1 MENIVYGISN
11 RRELE
16 NDEKFII
23 LRDIKSNK
31 VVKIPSD
38 IWIMLSRKFS
48 KIEKALDNEK
58 NCFVHL
64 DDGWCVSVRKPFA
77 YVSIRRY
84 YFATNGGLNPSR
96 QGMSFKPSEWG
107 ALTSIADS
115 LH

>member
-1 MENIVYGISN
+1 MENIMYGISN

-23 LRDIKSNK
+23 LRDTKSNK

-38 IWIMLSRKFS
+38 IWIVLSRKFS
-48 KIEKALDNEK
+48 KIGKALDNEK

-84 YFATNGGLNPSR
+84 YFASNGGLNPSR
-96 QGMSFKPSEWG
+96 QGISFKTSEWNG
-107 ALTSIADS
+107 LPYFYR
-115 LH
+115 